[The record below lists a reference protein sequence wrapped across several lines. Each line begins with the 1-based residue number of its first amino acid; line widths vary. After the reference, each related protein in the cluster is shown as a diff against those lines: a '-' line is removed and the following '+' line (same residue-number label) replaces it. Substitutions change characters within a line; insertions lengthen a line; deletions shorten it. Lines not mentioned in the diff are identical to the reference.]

1 MELQDGLREYAVT
14 SALKDS
20 RISPV
25 SRNELA
31 NLQVSV
37 SLLCNFEDGEDW
49 EDWQLGT
56 HGIRIEWYSERGNRD
71 VAVTLCHD

>member
-1 MELQDGLREYAVT
+1 M
-14 SALKDS
+14 
-20 RISPV
+20 

-56 HGIRIEWYSERGNRD
+56 HGIRIEWYSECGNRD